1 MGAAWT
7 PQLRGLVSMLFLEAA
22 AHCCL
27 AVACLR
33 LHAVRHDMPV
43 SCVLQGFSVA
53 DFLKAIED
61 LVQRE
66 AEQAGKQQ

>member
-1 MGAAWT
+1 
-7 PQLRGLVSMLFLEAA
+7 
-22 AHCCL
+22 
-27 AVACLR
+27 
-33 LHAVRHDMPV
+33 MPV
-43 SCVLQGFSVA
+43 PCALQGFSVA